1 MLLPVVLFASLT
13 GAQMAAA
20 VPDPPTL
27 AAGAP
32 PPANPGN
39 GATVDSN
46 GNVLYNLDA
55 AAPGATIAW
64 TLTRPAGSTGPAYG
78 QPGGGTVAD
87 LGDGAPDGVYTFTAT
102 QEDLTGTSL
111 PLQLTVTLTRV
122 PVLTPAS
129 FGGIP
134 VNNPSIAIGFT
145 SSPTWVFRQGAT
157 IVHSG
162 VTSPATLPPTGIPD
176 PPATPTIFEV
186 RKVFSPGNFSE
197 LASLSFT
204 LDRTPPIAPAF
215 TSGPADGAVVN
226 APPTFGLSALEGS
239 LSWSLTPSAPAK
251 TGTGGTAA
259 LAPIA
264 DDGTYTFTAVATDV
278 AGNPSTTAR
287 TFRLDRKA
295 PTAPTLTPE
304 ILSVQNSPPTTTLA
318 GGGEPVS
325 YRWQLDG
332 GAIKSTAD
340 VNLVGLADGDH
351 TFVAWA
357 VDQAGNE
364 SPKTTRPFKLDRL
377 APDPPKITGVPA
389 AQKKEPQP
397 TISSQANA
405 TILWNLTGP
414 KALSGQGAAP
424 LSLSLGSLPDG
435 EYTLTARARTPAGN
449 TSAPA
454 MASFRMDTLA
464 PAAPVLVSKPTSDR
478 GGSRPTFSWTGEAG
492 ASFVWQVSRGDL
504 IVQGPGTT
512 DAREVRLSKL
522 LAGRF
527 VFQVQQIDAAG
538 NLSPANQFAFTI
550 KRRVKVVGR
559 PVIAKLYGPLSP
571 RPGLVVTQ
579 RSQLQLRWAYKAGR
593 KTRFFNV
600 QVFDANGKKILS
612 AFPTATRYTL
622 PAGLA
627 KRGRRLYWQ
636 VWPFWEKG
644 GYARKPLGV
653 SFFDISRTVAKLEAG
668 RDGG

>member
-1 MLLPVVLFASLT
+1 MLLPVAIFATLT

-20 VPDPPTL
+20 VPPPPPTIL
-27 AAGAP
+27 TGP
-32 PPANPGN
+32 PDNS
-39 GATVDSN
+39 TVDSN
-46 GNVLYNLDA
+46 VDVVYTLEALAGNTLS
-55 AAPGATIAW
+55 W
-64 TLTRPAGSTGPAYG
+64 TLHRDASTTGTGPAFD
-78 QPGGGTVAD
+78 QANTPLTTATAD
-87 LGDGAPDGVYTFTAT
+87 LDGGAPDGIYLFSAIQTDPVEGPSSPAT
-102 QEDLTGTSL
+102 R
-111 PLQLTVTLTRV
+111 TVILRRV
-122 PVLTPAS
+122 PGLDPPA
-129 FGGIP
+129 FTTP
-134 VNNPSIAIGFT
+134 VNNPSIAIKFT
-145 SSPTWVFRQGAT
+145 SAPTWVFRQGAT
-157 IVHSG
+157 IVHLG
-162 VTSPATLPPTGIPD
+162 LTSTATLPAAGIPD
-176 PPATPTIFEV
+176 GLTTLDV
-186 RKVFSPGNFSE
+186 RKVFSPVYFSE

-239 LSWSLTPSAPAK
+239 LSWSLTPSAPPK

-405 TILWNLTGP
+405 TILWNLAGP

-668 RDGG
+668 RDSG